1 MTTPETLPEAGAAP
15 APVMS
20 ERRVALIGGL
30 FVAIGPISMA
40 LYTPAMTEIVH
51 AFGTTESF
59 VKLTLTLYFGGF
71 AFAQLIAGPL
81 SYALGRRPVTF
92 AFMGIYFLGSLIAL
106 MAPGIEV
113 LMAARF
119 LQGVGASAGVAISRA
134 IVRDL
139 FSGDRSSRIMN
150 LIGIILAVGPATAP
164 TIGGLTLE
172 LAGWRAIF
180 VIMALFGIAVVLA
193 TVFALKETVVPDR
206 SRFSFRGL
214 ASSYVVIL
222 GNAQFLGASG
232 VVAGTIGAIYA
243 QATFLPFILMDR
255 VGLTPTQFGLGMLM
269 QSGFFLGGSLAL
281 RVLLNR
287 VSAASM
293 VAPGLCFVA
302 LGGLGTFSLLLG
314 DPSFLHVMLPIS
326 CASIGIA
333 FIMPAMSTAA
343 LVPFPDRAGAAAAM
357 MGFLQM
363 GSGLAVGTLG
373 ASFGDPLLAMAVL
386 IPAMGIA
393 AILSYRLYRR
403 TVRDAYARPQHRTL
417 SAAPPQ
423 ARA

>member
-81 SYALGRRPVTF
+81 SDALGRRPVTF

-293 VAPGLCFVA
+293 V
-302 LGGLGTFSLLLG
+302 
-314 DPSFLHVMLPIS
+314 
-326 CASIGIA
+326 
-333 FIMPAMSTAA
+333 
-343 LVPFPDRAGAAAAM
+343 
-357 MGFLQM
+357 
-363 GSGLAVGTLG
+363 
-373 ASFGDPLLAMAVL
+373 
-386 IPAMGIA
+386 
-393 AILSYRLYRR
+393 R
-403 TVRDAYARPQHRTL
+403 TER
-417 SAAPPQ
+417 
-423 ARA
+423 